1 MTDLEKKNYYNIL
14 FGYYGVLLT
23 EKQQALFEEY
33 YGEDFSLSEIASE
46 YNISRNAV
54 HDTIKKVQASLDEFE
69 EKLGLYK
76 KDKKLDNILQI
87 MLVVFL
93 LIIRHSIQIRYY
105 SSFSFLNQSLF
116 ILHE

>member
-14 FGYYGVLLT
+14 FGYYGDLLT
-23 EKQQALFEEY
+23 EKQQALFEAY

-54 HDTIKKVQASLDEFE
+54 HDTIKKVLTILDEFE

-76 KDKKLDNILQI
+76 KDKKLDKILKEYSDNVECQA
-87 MLVVFL
+87 
-93 LIIRHSIQIRYY
+93 LIKKIQEI
-105 SSFSFLNQSLF
+105 
-116 ILHE
+116 E

>member
-14 FGYYGVLLT
+14 FGYYGTLLT

-54 HDTIKKVQASLDEFE
+54 HDTIKKVLSSLDEFE
-69 EKLGLYK
+69 EKLGLYQ
-76 KDKKLDNILQI
+76 KDQKLENILKEYTDNLECQE
-87 MLVVFL
+87 
-93 LIIRHSIQIRYY
+93 LIKKIQ
-105 SSFSFLNQSLF
+105 
-116 ILHE
+116 EME

>member
-54 HDTIKKVQASLDEFE
+54 HDTIKKVLTILDDFE
-69 EKLGLYK
+69 AKLGLYK
-76 KDKKLDNILQI
+76 KDQQLESILKEYEDNTECLDLIKK
-87 MLVVFL
+87 
-93 LIIRHSIQIRYY
+93 IQDM
-105 SSFSFLNQSLF
+105 
-116 ILHE
+116 E

>member
-14 FGYYGVLLT
+14 FGYYGDLLT

-54 HDTIKKVQASLDEFE
+54 HDTIKKVLTILDEFE

-76 KDKKLDNILQI
+76 KDKKLDNILKEYSDNVECQA
-87 MLVVFL
+87 
-93 LIIRHSIQIRYY
+93 LIKKIQEI
-105 SSFSFLNQSLF
+105 
-116 ILHE
+116 E

>member
-14 FGYYGVLLT
+14 FGYYGALLT

-54 HDTIKKVQASLDEFE
+54 HDTIKKVLTILDDFE

-76 KDKKLDNILQI
+76 KDKKLDNILKEYSDNVECQA
-87 MLVVFL
+87 
-93 LIIRHSIQIRYY
+93 LIKKIQ
-105 SSFSFLNQSLF
+105 
-116 ILHE
+116 EME

>member
-1 MTDLEKKNYYNIL
+1 M
-14 FGYYGVLLT
+14 LT

-54 HDTIKKVQASLDEFE
+54 HDTIKKVLTILDDFE

-76 KDKKLDNILQI
+76 KDKKLDNILKEYSDNVECQA
-87 MLVVFL
+87 
-93 LIIRHSIQIRYY
+93 LIKKIQ
-105 SSFSFLNQSLF
+105 
-116 ILHE
+116 EME

>member
-23 EKQQALFEEY
+23 KKQQALFEEY

-54 HDTIKKVQASLDEFE
+54 HDTIKKVLTILDDFE
-69 EKLGLYK
+69 AKLGLYK
-76 KDKKLDNILQI
+76 KDQQLESILKEYEDNAECLDLIKK
-87 MLVVFL
+87 
-93 LIIRHSIQIRYY
+93 IQDM
-105 SSFSFLNQSLF
+105 
-116 ILHE
+116 E